1 MTDKKSFLNR
11 RIEQDKRNI
20 LFVGIF
26 YGIAVYLLLVLL
38 QPFGID
44 GSGTAKYFELLLFAL
59 VTWLGVVGSHFIL
72 KLVSKEFFDAEN
84 WTIKKEIVFNLAV
97 VGVIVLGNFVAF
109 IVLYNIPITPRGIFT
124 AGWQTLA
131 IATCVIGLRV
141 ILGQK
146 KSAET
151 SAQASPTADNEPI
164 RISGSGKNDL
174 LSIAPSELLYIESD
188 KNYCNIVTPAQKLQ
202 IRLTMSSAEEQ
213 LAGHP
218 MFVRCH
224 RAFIVNKS
232 KIIRLDGNSTIG
244 YKLQL
249 SGTDDL
255 IPVSRTYL
263 ENIADF
269 AQNKP

>member
-1 MTDKKSFLNR
+1 MSR
-11 RIEQDKRNI
+11 HIEQDRRNI
-20 LFVGIF
+20 WLSGVF
-26 YGIAVYLLLVLL
+26 YGAAVYLLLVLL

-44 GSGTAKYFELLLFAL
+44 SVGAAKYAQLLLFAL
-59 VTWLGVVGSHFIL
+59 VTWVGVVGSYFLL
-72 KLVSKEFFDAEN
+72 KLVSKDFFETDG
-84 WTIKKEIVFNLAV
+84 WTVKKEIAFNLLTV
-97 VGVIVLGNFVAF
+97 CVIVFGNFLAFVA
-109 IVLYNIPITPRGIFT
+109 LYNVSLNLLGIWT
-124 AGWQTLA
+124 VCWQTLA
-131 IATCVIGLRV
+131 IATCVIGLRI

-146 KSAET
+146 RTPEA
-151 SAQASPTADNEPI
+151 SAQATLSADNEPI

-188 KNYCNIVTPAQKLQ
+188 KNYCNIVTSARSLQ
-202 IRLTMSSAEEQ
+202 VRLTMSSAEEQ

-232 KIIRLDGNSTIG
+232 KIIRLDGNSTAG

-269 AQNKP
+269 AQNKA

>member
-20 LFVGIF
+20 WFVGIF

-44 GSGTAKYFELLLFAL
+44 GSGTAKYFE
-59 VTWLGVVGSHFIL
+59 
-72 KLVSKEFFDAEN
+72 
-84 WTIKKEIVFNLAV
+84 
-97 VGVIVLGNFVAF
+97 
-109 IVLYNIPITPRGIFT
+109 
-124 AGWQTLA
+124 WQTLA

-151 SAQASPTADNEPI
+151 SVQASPTADNEPI

-188 KNYCNIVTPAQKLQ
+188 KNYCNIVTSAQKLQ
-202 IRLTMSSAEEQ
+202 VRLTMSSAEEQ
-213 LAGHP
+213 LVGHP